1 VTILLLLNHWDSRK
15 ESSEE
20 ESEENSEWRFRLMAA
35 LTKIKRGALALNW
48 ERAKCEIIAEV
59 RLDPVN
65 KIKDQA
71 QQLVAYAIRRNDP
84 EILATASAVALRAH
98 YRIGQISKALPAI
111 GHRPKK
117 PPINGRLSKV
127 DILRNSKISWASAQ
141 RSEQLTEIISEKEVD
156 KICQQAVDE
165 CKRALSANAIYLQD
179 QDDKKKAKFR
189 EIRHKLPPNLHVG
202 DFRDLSPVEIATDS
216 VDLIFTDPPYNEDAV
231 PLYEAAANEAARILK
246 PGGSLI
252 IYCGHLILPAVLPLM
267 MAHLKYH
274 WIAVEIHSGSLARM
288 NQYGVVV
295 GFKPLLWFVKNYRYD
310 KQTFVL
316 DTVIGKKEKDTH
328 PWQQSVKAAE
338 HFISLL
344 TLDGGVVVDFF
355 AGGGTTLLAAKN
367 LGRKWIAF
375 ENDEKAVPAI
385 YERLGLAAGVAA

>member
-1 VTILLLLNHWDSRK
+1 
-15 ESSEE
+15 
-20 ESEENSEWRFRLMAA
+20 MAA

-48 ERAKCEIIAEV
+48 EKAKREIIAEV

-98 YRIGQISKALPAI
+98 YRIGQISKGLASQQGKRLLLT
-111 GHRPKK
+111 REKK
-117 PPINGRLSKV
+117 SSVLKAAG
-127 DILRNSKISWASAQ
+127 ISISAAGKA
-141 RSEQLTEIISEKEVD
+141 EALTEIISEKEVD

-165 CKRALSANAIYLQD
+165 YKRALSANAIYLQD

-189 EIRHKLPPNLHVG
+189 EIRHELPPNLHVG
-202 DFRDLSPVEIATDS
+202 DFRDLSPVEIPTDS
-216 VDLIFTDPPYNEDAV
+216 VDLVFTDPPYNEDSV

-252 IYCGHLILPAVLPLM
+252 TYCGHLILPAVLPLM
-267 MAHLKYH
+267 MAHLRYH
-274 WIAVEIHSGSLARM
+274 WIGAEVHSGNLARM
-288 NQYGVVV
+288 NQYGVIV
-295 GFKPLLWFVKNYRYD
+295 GFKPLLWFVKDYRYD

-328 PWQQSVKAAE
+328 PWQQSVRAAE

-344 TLDGGVVVDFF
+344 TPDGGVVADFF

-385 YERLGLAAGVAA
+385 YERLGLAAGIAA